1 MNGATK
7 TRALPSLALAVL
19 LLPWTLGVSAQEG
32 DSSSQ
37 NESAESTAPILS
49 DWEWPEWTPEPVL
62 RAADWIVVN
71 PLLGTLAL
79 VVGFWLLAKLSEF
92 VILRVVTR
100 LTARTQTEVD
110 DQLLKLVQRP
120 IFITVF
126 FIGLTLASRALQ
138 LPDALMVAV
147 IGILLT
153 LVIFSWLGATL
164 PGLRLVLDALG
175 RHTDR
180 FPLIEERTIP
190 LFDIV
195 GKIVLIGGAGFAL
208 FAVWGINPAPW
219 FASAGVVGIAVGF
232 AARDTLANLFAGIFI
247 IADTPYKLGD
257 FITLDSGERGLVTH
271 VGIRSTRLLTR
282 DDIEITLPNS
292 VIANAKI
299 LNESGG
305 RWEKERIRLKVGVA
319 YGVDVDR
326 VCELLVKIAEEHDH
340 ICPDPTPRVRMRG
353 FGDSSLNFEL
363 LCWIDE
369 PVLRGRLM
377 HEMYMEIYKALNEAD
392 IEIPFPQRDLWV
404 RQMPPTSTAQNSA
417 ETT

>member
-1 MNGATK
+1 MK
-7 TRALPSLALAVL
+7 TRTALGSLTLAAF
-19 LLPWTLGVSAQEG
+19 LLPWSLSVAAQEG
-32 DSSSQ
+32 TDSSAETE
-37 NESAESTAPILS
+37 ESAESTAPILS
-49 DWEWPEWTPEPVL
+49 TWEWPEWTPEPVL
-62 RAADWIVVN
+62 RAADWIQAN

-79 VVGFWLLAKLSEF
+79 VVGFWLLAKLSEL
-92 VILRVVTR
+92 VILRVIAR
-100 LTARTQTEVD
+100 LTSRTQTEVD
-110 DQLLKLVQRP
+110 DELLKLVQRP

-138 LPDALMVAV
+138 LPDVMMVVV
-147 IGILLT
+147 IGILMT
-153 LVIFSWLGATL
+153 LVIFSWLGAAL

-175 RHTDR
+175 RHSER
-180 FPLIEERTIP
+180 FPIIEERTIP

-257 FITLDSGERGLVTH
+257 FVTLDSGERGLVTH

-326 VCELLVKIAEEHDH
+326 ICKLLVALAKEHDH

-353 FGDSSLNFEL
+353 FGDSSLDFEL

-377 HEMYMEIYKALNEAD
+377 HEMYMDIYKALQQEE

-404 RQMPPTSTAQNSA
+404 RQLPSNPATETSR
-417 ETT
+417 